1 MPAADQF
8 ATRLDAIA
16 EQQARLF
23 GEASTADPWTPRLA
37 RLFRFDPR
45 RDPEPNLQV
54 ISQYVHPGDV
64 FVDVGGGAG
73 RVSLPMALRCR
84 EAIAVD
90 PSPAMG
96 AEFDGSRQEAGIA
109 NARRIQAEWMEAT
122 EVTGDVVFSADV
134 TYFVRDIVPF
144 IEKLAAAARRRV
156 MITLWSVSPP
166 NSEATLFELLY
177 GEPMAPVPGFRELLA
192 ALWDMDILPDVLALP
207 EPPWWEGD
215 LIPTREESMRNAIE
229 SGWVR
234 EDDIPRAEE
243 IIARHFDR
251 LFTAEAGGFRPRWRQ
266 PSRELL
272 ITWVRG

>member
-1 MPAADQF
+1 MTSADQF
-8 ATRLDAIA
+8 ATRLDAIS
-16 EQQARLF
+16 EQHSRLF
-23 GEASTADPWTPRLA
+23 GTDSTADPWTPRLA
-37 RLFRFDPR
+37 RLFRFDPHR
-45 RDPEPNLQV
+45 NLEPNMQV
-54 ISQYVHPGDV
+54 ISQYVTARDV

-96 AEFDGSRQEAGIA
+96 VEFDGSRQEAGIA
-109 NARRIQAEWMEAT
+109 NARRIQSDWMDARD
-122 EVTGDVVFSADV
+122 VTGDVVFSADV
-134 TYFVRDIVPF
+134 IYFVREIVPF
-144 IEKLAAAARRRV
+144 IEKLQAAARRRV

-166 NSEATLFELLY
+166 NGEATLFELLY

-192 ALWDMDILPDVLALP
+192 VLWDLGILPDVLALP

-215 LIPTREESMRNAIE
+215 LIPTREEAMRNALE

-234 EDDIPRAEE
+234 EDDIPRAEA
-243 IIARHFDR
+243 IIAQNFHR
-251 LFTAEAGGFRPRWRQ
+251 LFSAKAGGFRTRWRL

-272 ITWVRG
+272 ITWATK